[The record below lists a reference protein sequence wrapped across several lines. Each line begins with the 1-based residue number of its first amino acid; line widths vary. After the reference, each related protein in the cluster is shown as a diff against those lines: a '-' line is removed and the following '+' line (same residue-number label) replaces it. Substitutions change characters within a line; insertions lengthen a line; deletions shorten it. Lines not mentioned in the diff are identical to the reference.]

1 MKKKGLLSITEWSQA
16 RRLSVC
22 INNKSQRR
30 HSLHERE
37 VAAHSSSVD
46 DGSNADSKI
55 SLCTV
60 AQSQFSF
67 LSLPSKALSPWHQV
81 TKGWCEISPFWIGT
95 SLWRRLC
102 HQNLPGAYLAYI
114 CWWSVLQYNLGPMS
128 LNKDMTYLTHCS
140 HLGIFCGVN
149 EKGKDYPFFHPSIH
163 PLYPLLPALWV
174 AGSCWSLSLAVI
186 GRRRKSK
193 MQTINGWNRIE
204 LRQHNVFHNFH
215 GFKYPTFVSFF
226 GHLSGILSRG
236 KSLTPLSL
244 KCGPEISE
252 FEGRVSSHTSP
263 SPSSTPLR
271 IGAPQPFTGGLG
283 PRD

>member
-1 MKKKGLLSITEWSQA
+1 MSSLSFPCACRALWNSKGRDEGIKDIFFFFSLSFFMKKIGLLSITEWSQA

-30 HSLHERE
+30 HSLHEKE

-46 DGSNADSKI
+46 DGSNADSNI

-67 LSLPSKALSPWHQV
+67 LSLPSKALSPWNQV

-128 LNKDMTYLTHCS
+128 LNKDVTYLTHCS
-140 HLGIFCGVN
+140 HLGIFCGVY
-149 EKGKDYPFFHPSIH
+149 EKGKDYPSFHPSIH
-163 PLYPLLPALWV
+163 PLYLLLTALWV
-174 AGSCWSLSLAVI
+174 AGVLLEPITSCNWPKAEV
-186 GRRRKSK
+186 KDADH
-193 MQTINGWNRIE
+193 QW
-204 LRQHNVFHNFH
+204 
-215 GFKYPTFVSFF
+215 
-226 GHLSGILSRG
+226 
-236 KSLTPLSL
+236 L
-244 KCGPEISE
+244 K
-252 FEGRVSSHTSP
+252 
-263 SPSSTPLR
+263 
-271 IGAPQPFTGGLG
+271 
-283 PRD
+283 